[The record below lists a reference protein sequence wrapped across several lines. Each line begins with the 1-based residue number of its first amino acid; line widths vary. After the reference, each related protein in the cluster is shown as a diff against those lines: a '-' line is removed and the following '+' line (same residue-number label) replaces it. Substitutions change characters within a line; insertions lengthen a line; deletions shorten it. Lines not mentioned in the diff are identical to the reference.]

1 MLERPWYQEFISTMI
16 GNILQPHIF
25 QRVNKRSLLTI
36 IYIGSAVY
44 GRSLCNGVTSLKSL
58 LTARAPIPAVS
69 LFKNGEQSEA
79 AMLG

>member
-1 MLERPWYQEFISTMI
+1 MVKNSVMLERPWYQEFISTMI

-44 GRSLCNGVTSLKSL
+44 IPSLCNGVTSLKSL
-58 LTARAPIPAVS
+58 WTAPNRAV
-69 LFKNGEQSEA
+69 FEHGSER
-79 AMLG
+79 L